1 MTEAIERFD
10 CFGSRCAVLV
20 IGDGRAASA
29 EQAARLVRRRM
40 LRWHERFSR
49 FESGSELSRL
59 NADARARVP
68 VTGTMARLAEAAV
81 WAASETGGLVD
92 STLVAEIEHAGYGS
106 DLHSSLPI
114 DAAFKL
120 APPRRPAAPAGRE
133 WWREV
138 QVEGDVLVRP
148 PGLRL
153 DSGGIAKGLFADLAA
168 DTLAGYESFAVDCG
182 GDLRLGGA
190 SGAARKVDVASPLA
204 DGVLHSFELA
214 EGGVATSG
222 IGKRS
227 WLDPSGAPAH
237 HLLDPGTGRPA
248 FTGVVQAT
256 ALAPTAL
263 AAETLAKAALLS
275 GPEGA
280 RRWLPHGGVLVLED
294 GSHQVVEAEK

>member
-10 CFGSRCAVLV
+10 CFGSACAVLV
-20 IGDGRAASA
+20 TGAGPAGTA

-49 FESGSELSRL
+49 FEPQSELSRL
-59 NADARARVP
+59 NADPRARVEI
-68 VTGTMARLAEAAV
+68 TGTMARLAEAAV

-92 STLVAEIEHAGYGS
+92 STLVAEIEEAGYVS
-106 DLHSSLPI
+106 DLDGSLPI
-114 DAAFKL
+114 GDAFRL
-120 APPRRPAAPAGRE
+120 APARRPATPARRQ
-133 WWREV
+133 WWLEV
-138 QVEGDVLVRP
+138 ELDHGALVRP

-153 DSGGIAKGLFADLAA
+153 DSGGLAKGLFADLAA
-168 DTLAGYESFAVDCG
+168 DLLADHESFAVDCG
-182 GDLRLGGA
+182 GDLRLGGT
-190 SGAARKVDVASPLA
+190 SGVTRNVDLASPFGE
-204 DGVLHSFELA
+204 GVLHSFDLA
-214 EGGVATSG
+214 DCGVATSG

-227 WLDPSGAPAH
+227 WLDASGAPAH

-275 GPEGA
+275 GPDGA
-280 RRWLPHGGVLVLED
+280 RRWLRDGGVLVLED
-294 GSHQVVEAEK
+294 GSHEVVEPQP